1 MGFDACH
8 PSVRPPNSFLGP
20 ASLVRATV
28 AVVDRSDIDVV
39 FLDAGGVLLYP
50 DWERISRILAKHG
63 ITATSAQ
70 LAEAEFPAKRRM
82 DDAGF
87 RSSTGDITE
96 PDGYLGWVVKAT
108 GIDYDD
114 EALHAAARDFQ
125 AEHVRANLWSV
136 VPDEVH
142 PALRRLRAA
151 GYLLGLISNTE
162 DNLRPVLARTGLD
175 AYFDSLVLSSEVGSE
190 KPEPAIFR
198 EALREMAVAPERAIF
213 VGDFYS
219 IDVAGARGVGITPIL
234 LDARGLSPDRDV
246 TRVASLT
253 ELADLLGA

>member
-1 MGFDACH
+1 
-8 PSVRPPNSFLGP
+8 LG
-20 ASLVRATV
+20 LVTHLIEATQR
-28 AVVDRSDIDVV
+28 DHIDPRNVEVV

-50 DWERISRILAKHG
+50 DWERVSRILERHG
-63 ITATSAQ
+63 IVATSAQ

-87 RSSTGDITE
+87 TTSTGDITE
-96 PDGYLGWVVKAT
+96 PDGYLGWVVKAA
-108 GIDYDD
+108 GMDFDH

-151 GYLLGLISNTE
+151 GYRLGLISNTE

-190 KPEPAIFR
+190 KPNPVIFR
-198 EALREMAVAPERAIF
+198 EALRQMAVSPERAIF

-219 IDVAGARGVGITPIL
+219 IDVVGARGVGITPIL
-234 LDARGLSPDRDV
+234 LDARGLSSDHDV
-246 TRVASLT
+246 ARVASLT
-253 ELADLLGA
+253 DLAELLEA

>member
-1 MGFDACH
+1 MNRILPDQ
-8 PSVRPPNSFLGP
+8 VE
-20 ASLVRATV
+20 
-28 AVVDRSDIDVV
+28 VV

-50 DWERISRILAKHG
+50 DWERVSGILAKHG
-63 ITATSAQ
+63 IAVTSAQ

-87 RSSTGDITE
+87 TTSTGDITE

-125 AEHVRANLWSV
+125 DEHVRANLWSV

-142 PALRRLRAA
+142 PALRRLRAS
-151 GYLLGLISNTE
+151 GYRLGLISNTE
-162 DNLRPVLARTGLD
+162 DNLRPVLDRTGLD
-175 AYFDSLVLSSEVGSE
+175 TYFESLVLSSEVGSE
-190 KPEPAIFR
+190 KPDPAIFR
-198 EALREMAVAPERAIF
+198 EALRQMPVSPERAIF

-219 IDVAGARGVGITPIL
+219 IDVVGARGVAITPIL
-234 LDARGLSPDRDV
+234 LDAKGLSSDRDV
-246 TRVASLT
+246 TRISSLT